1 MDDLEKTGRTHPTP
15 DAHGDNGV
23 LGLAPAALDQSMTSQ
38 ARAGHA
44 IGMTEGD
51 RSTVDVELFRIDAE
65 LIAALDH
72 LDRKRLI
79 QFPKPDIVDRQSVP
93 LQKPGHGIDRADPH
107 LEHLLVSRRQVVP
120 DRPAEDV
127 LLRTLARNVLAV
139 TGRPL

>member
-107 LEHLLVSRRQVVP
+107 LVGFASGDGDTPVCAQRFKF
-120 DRPAEDV
+120 A
-127 LLRTLARNVLAV
+127 A
-139 TGRPL
+139 